1 MSTNNSAKKSRFQI
15 ERLED
20 RIAPCAYAWGGDCC
34 DNGGSNHGGSN
45 HGGSNKCGG
54 SDKNGG
60 SDKCGGSKKGGSV
73 KCGGSKKG
81 GSDKCGGSKKG
92 GSNKDK
98 CNNGN
103 HYGQYK
109 AKCK

>member
-34 DNGGSNHGGSN
+34 DNGGSNHGGSD
-45 HGGSNKCGG
+45 KCGG

-60 SDKCGGSKKGGSV
+60 SD